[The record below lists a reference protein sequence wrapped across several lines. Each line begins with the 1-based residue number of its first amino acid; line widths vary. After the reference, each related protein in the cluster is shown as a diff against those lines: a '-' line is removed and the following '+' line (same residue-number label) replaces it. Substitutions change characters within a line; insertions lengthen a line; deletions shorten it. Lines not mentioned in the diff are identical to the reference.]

1 MRATIAHIQ
10 SALEPNRAAVPHG
23 LPLPARAWLALA
35 VATAY
40 LSGFFPL
47 CRLVGPTA
55 CALAGV
61 LVAVVGWLCGLR
73 VGLIAGLLFLPVNM
87 LLCGLAED
95 SGRNVILPSGGTLG
109 RVVVIH
115 VVAVVVGGLVG
126 LVHDLCAQL
135 GEAFAHLRQSKLALR
150 QSEDKCRFLT
160 ENQSDLLVKL
170 GPRRTLWFVS
180 PSFCDMFGQ
189 TEEELLGSTF
199 TPLIHE
205 KDREKTAQAVKDV
218 YGPPYSCRFAHRV
231 MTRLGWRWL
240 EWIGSAVLNERNG
253 VMDTVWRGRDIT
265 EQERIQNTLRESEG
279 RYKSLVENID
289 RGISLIDTD
298 YRIVTTNG
306 TLHSPHSGA
315 PGDVIG
321 RKCYRR
327 FRGLSAVCP
336 SCPGAE
342 AMASG
347 QPAEGEMQV
356 VQDDGESRSL
366 RVQAFPTFGPDGATT
381 GFIELVDDLTER
393 KSLEEQLRQ
402 AQRME
407 AIGHLAGGIAHDFS
421 NLLTVINGYSE
432 DILKALDSQAPLRR
446 KLEPI
451 HQAGLRAAS
460 LTRSLLA
467 FASRQAVRKRVLDL
481 NDVLEGI
488 GEMLRR
494 LIDERIQ
501 LEINL
506 SEDLGSVRIGPG
518 QIEQVV
524 FNLAV
529 NARDAM
535 PNGGTL
541 TLETSNVWL
550 DETNTSGYL
559 RVKPGPYILLAVSD
573 TGCGMSADVKE
584 HLFEPFFT
592 TKEPGKGTGLGLAT
606 VYRIIEESGG
616 NIQVSSAPGLG
627 TTFKIY
633 LPQVN
638 ETPERTDASA
648 RAAASPRGSETIL
661 VVEDQ
666 AYVCEFSAYTLR
678 RLGYTVLVAPDG
690 AKALALV
697 RNRKQPIDLV
707 LADLVMPHMCGREF
721 VRELSKLQSGFGVV
735 YMSGYSDD
743 PAYSAHFVAKPFTME
758 TLARTVREALDARG
772 DESVTD
778 GPQLAI
784 PFVVETEQRLRTGP
798 SHADYAPAP

>member
-1 MRATIAHIQ
+1 MRTTIAHIH
-10 SALEPNRAAVPHG
+10 SALEPKRAVSPDG
-23 LPLPARAWLALA
+23 PPLRARAWLAVA

-47 CRLVGPTA
+47 CRLVGPAA
-55 CALAGV
+55 CALVGF

-73 VGLIAGLLFLPVNM
+73 VGLIAGFLFLPVNV

-109 RVVVIH
+109 RAVVIH
-115 VVAVVVGGLVG
+115 VVAVAVGGLVG
-126 LVHDLCAQL
+126 LVLDLCAQL
-135 GEAFAHLRQSKLALR
+135 GQAFANLRQSKLALG
-150 QSEDKCRFLT
+150 QSADKCRFLT

-199 TPLIHE
+199 TPLVHE
-205 KDREKTAQAVKDV
+205 EDRDATTQAMTHLW
-218 YGPPYSCRFAHRV
+218 GPPYSCRFAHRV
-231 MTRLGWRWL
+231 MTKLGWRWL
-240 EWIGSAVLNERNG
+240 EWIGSAVLDQRNE
-253 VMDTVWRGRDIT
+253 VMETVWRGRDIT
-265 EQERIQNTLRESEG
+265 EQRRIQDALLESEA
-279 RYKSLVENID
+279 RHKSLVENID
-289 RGISLIDTD
+289 LGISLIDTD
-298 YRIVTTNG
+298 FRIVTTNG
-306 TLHSPHSGA
+306 TLHSPHSKA

-327 FRGLSAVCP
+327 FRRLSEVCAG
-336 SCPGAE
+336 CPGAE

-347 QPAEGEMQV
+347 EPAEAEMQV

-366 RVQAFPTFGPDGATT
+366 RVKAFPTFGPDGAIT
-381 GFIELVDDLTER
+381 GFIEVVEDLTER

-432 DILKALDSQAPLRR
+432 DILKTLDSQAPLRR

-467 FASRQAVRKRVLDL
+467 FASRQTVKKRVLDL
-481 NDVLEGI
+481 SEVLEGI

-494 LIDERIQ
+494 LIDERIR
-501 LEINL
+501 LEVKL
-506 SEDLGSVRIGPG
+506 SQDLGSVRIGPG

-535 PNGGTL
+535 PNGGVL
-541 TLETSNVWL
+541 TLETSNVRL
-550 DETNTSGYL
+550 DETDTSGYL
-559 RVKPGPYILLAVSD
+559 RVKPGPYVLLVVSD
-573 TGCGMSADVKE
+573 TGCGMSAEVKK

-606 VYRIIEESGG
+606 VYRIIRESGG

-633 LPQVN
+633 LPQVD
-638 ETPERTDASA
+638 EAPERTDASA
-648 RAAASPRGSETIL
+648 RAAASPRGNETIL

-666 AYVCEFSAYTLR
+666 GYVCEFSAYTLR
-678 RLGYTVLVAPDG
+678 RLGYTVLVAPHG
-690 AKALALV
+690 AKALDLV

-707 LADLVMPHMCGREF
+707 LSDLVMPYMSGREF

-743 PAYSAHFVAKPFTME
+743 PACRAHFVAKPFTMG
-758 TLARTVREALDARG
+758 TLARKVREALDARG
-772 DESVTD
+772 GESVTD
-778 GPQLAI
+778 SPQLAI
-784 PFVVETEQRLRTGP
+784 PLVVETEQGLRTGP
-798 SHADYAPAP
+798 SRADYAPGP